1 MTTFKNTFEDGVVT
15 VDMRAYKK
23 LTSGNG
29 VIVYKDEES
38 TFGWL
43 FMLVDNTFLF
53 VSREKEENTY
63 IAAHNVR
70 VVTETKASDL
80 LLEK

>member
-1 MTTFKNTFEDGVVT
+1 MGDFKNTLKDDVVT
-15 VDMRAYKK
+15 LCMESYKR
-23 LTSGNG
+23 LTAGEG
-29 VIVYKDEES
+29 AIVYRDTKP

-43 FMLVDNTFLF
+43 FMLVNNSFLF
-53 VSREKEENTY
+53 YSTAEKAHAY

-80 LLEK
+80 LPAK

>member
-1 MTTFKNTFEDGVVT
+1 MSGFKNTFEDDVVT
-15 VDMRAYKK
+15 LCMESYKR
-23 LTSGNG
+23 LTAGNG
-29 VIVYKDEES
+29 AIVYQETES

-43 FMLVDNTFLF
+43 FMLVDNSFLF
-53 VSREKEENTY
+53 YSTAAQEHTY
-63 IAAHNVR
+63 IGAGNVR

>member
-1 MTTFKNTFEDGVVT
+1 MSGFKNTFEDDVVT
-15 VDMRAYKK
+15 LCMESYKR
-23 LTSGNG
+23 LTAGNG